1 MKKSLS
7 VLLAV
12 AWGVALPSPAAADL
26 RIFACEPEWAALARE
41 VGGEKIDAFSATHAR
56 QDPHHIRARPS
67 LVSRIRQAD
76 LVFCSGADL
85 EVGWLPLLMRRGARA
100 GVQPG
105 TTGYL
110 MAADHVPVLDK
121 PAVVDRSL
129 GDVHPAGN
137 PHVHLDPRNLVTLAD
152 ELSRRLIR
160 LDPSN
165 ADYYRNR
172 LDAFRKDWR
181 MAMDRWKPRIS
192 KLSGLRII
200 VHHKSFTYLNNWIGL
215 NEVATL
221 EVKPGIPPTASHL
234 NELLHRTRTQRVRVI
249 LRAPYDSADA
259 SDWLSSKTGIPAL
272 VLPYTVEKEARAGAL
287 AQMFERTI
295 TLLEKAHGGS

>member
-1 MKKSLS
+1 MKRSLG
-7 VLLAV
+7 VVLAV
-12 AWGVALPSPAAADL
+12 AGGMALPSPVAAEVSV
-26 RIFACEPEWAALARE
+26 FACEPEWAALARE
-41 VGGEKIDAFSATHAR
+41 VGGDKVNAFSATHAR

-67 LVSRIRQAD
+67 LVSRIRRAD

-110 MAADHVPVLDK
+110 MAADHVAVLEK

-129 GDVHPAGN
+129 GDVHPGGN
-137 PHVHLDPRNLVTLAD
+137 PHVHLDPRNLVLIAN
-152 ELSRRLIR
+152 ELSGRLSR
-160 LDPSN
+160 LDPPN
-165 ADYYRNR
+165 AAYYRSR
-172 LDAFRKDWR
+172 LDAFRKDWQT
-181 MAMDRWKPRIS
+181 AMDRWKPRIA
-192 KLSGLRII
+192 KLSGLRVI
-200 VHHKSFTYLNNWIGL
+200 VHHKSFTYLNNWIAL

-234 NELLHRTRTQRVRVI
+234 NDLLQTARSQKVRVI
-249 LRAPYDSADA
+249 LRAPYDPADA

-272 VLPYTVEKEARAGAL
+272 VMPYTVEKTAPPGAL
-287 AQMFERTI
+287 AQMFDRSI
-295 TLLEKAHGGS
+295 ALLEKAYAKP